1 MDSLKKVAD
10 IEEAEKQKMKQKVDK
25 ILAHHIDVFI
35 SRQLIY
41 NYPEQL
47 MTDAGVGSIE
57 HADFE
62 GVERLAAVLGGISFY
77 GLDEVLIGDIVSTF
91 DSPESVKLGHCDK
104 IDEIMIGEDKMIR
117 FSGCKGGQACTYG
130 LF

>member
-1 MDSLKKVAD
+1 M
-10 IEEAEKQKMKQKVDK
+10 
-25 ILAHHIDVFI
+25 
-35 SRQLIY
+35 
-41 NYPEQL
+41 
-47 MTDAGVGSIE
+47 
-57 HADFE
+57 
-62 GVERLAAVLGGISFY
+62 
-77 GLDEVLIGDIVSTF
+77 STF